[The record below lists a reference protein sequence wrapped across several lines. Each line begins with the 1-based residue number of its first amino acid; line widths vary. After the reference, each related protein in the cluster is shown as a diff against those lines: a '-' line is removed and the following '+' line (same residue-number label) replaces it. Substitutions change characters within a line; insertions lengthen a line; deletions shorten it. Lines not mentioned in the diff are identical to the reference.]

1 MLETQF
7 PHALWTEILPGLWQ
21 GGTDDFDVAG
31 RPGGRGQAPT
41 KRHFD
46 SVITLYGNA
55 NGADWGI
62 KEIRFP
68 FYDGDMTDFD
78 PESDLKFLV
87 DQAHADWKSGKRVLI
102 RCQAGLNRS
111 GLVLALTLIK
121 EGFSPE
127 EAIDLMREKRGP
139 NAMCNPIFE
148 RWLLSEANVE
158 FWRGKLAA

>member
-21 GGTDDFDVAG
+21 GGTHETDTIHDRGVSRYQPTKDDFD
-31 RPGGRGQAPT
+31 T
-41 KRHFD
+41 
-46 SVITLYGNA
+46 VITMAALS
-55 NGADWGI
+55 NGVGWAV
-62 KEIRFP
+62 KELRFAI
-68 FYDGDMTDFD
+68 YDGDMTDFE

-127 EAIDLMREKRGP
+127 EAIELMREKRGP

-148 RWLLSEANVE
+148 RWLLTEANVE